1 MSNRRTVYLDY
12 SASTPT
18 DPRVVEAMM
27 PYFTEIFGNAS
38 SAHSFGQ
45 KAEMAI
51 EKARRTVAKLLNCK
65 PNEVIFTS
73 GGSESDN
80 LAIRSAAWAAREKTG
95 RNHLITTPIEHS
107 AVGKTMKQL
116 AEHMGF
122 ELTLVEVDQYGMVTP
137 EAFRT
142 AITDKTCLASIIYA
156 NNEVGTVQ
164 PLAELGAIAKE
175 HGIIFHTDA
184 VQAGGQMLLDVQA
197 LNVDLLSISG
207 HKFYGP
213 KGVGALFVRDG
224 IEMLSSS
231 SGGSHEHGIRA
242 GTHNTPFIVGLAK
255 ALELAYAEQAERQ
268 AHITK
273 LRDMLIDGI
282 MSRIP
287 QAERTGHPEQRLPSH
302 ISFIFD
308 SIDANKLI
316 MHMDMKGVAASS
328 ASACKT
334 GNPEPSG
341 VLLALGYPREKAL
354 GSLRCSLSHHTSEED
369 IAYVVDVIV
378 ECVESLYKLER
389 QLAK

>member
-1 MSNRRTVYLDY
+1 MSSRRTVYLDY
-12 SASTPT
+12 SATTPT

-27 PYFTEIFGNAS
+27 PYFTEVFGNAS

-51 EKARRTVAKLLNCK
+51 EKARRSVAKVFNSK
-65 PNEVIFTS
+65 PSEVIFTS

-95 RNHLITTPIEHS
+95 RNHLVTTAIEHS
-107 AVGKTMKQL
+107 AVGKTMKQM

-122 ELTLVEVDQYGMVTP
+122 ELSYVEIDKTGMVTP
-137 EAFRT
+137 EAFRA
-142 AITDKTCLASIIYA
+142 AITDKTVLASIIYA

-175 HGIIFHTDA
+175 NGIIFHTDA
-184 VQAGGQMLLDVQA
+184 VQAGGQMSLDVQA
-197 LNVDLLSISG
+197 LKVDLMSISG

-213 KGVGALFVRDG
+213 KGVGALYVRDG
-224 IEMLSSS
+224 LEMLSSS
-231 SGGSHEHGIRA
+231 SGGSHERGIRA
-242 GTHNTPFIVGLAK
+242 GTHNTPFIIGLAK
-255 ALELAYAEQAERQ
+255 ALELAYAELDERQ
-268 AHITK
+268 AHIAK
-273 LRDMLIDGI
+273 LRDMLLEGI

-287 QAERTGHPEQRLPSH
+287 QAERTGHPEKRLPSH
-302 ISFIFD
+302 LSFIFD
-308 SIDANKLI
+308 GIDANKLI

-334 GNPEPSG
+334 GNPEPSN
-341 VLLALGYPREKAL
+341 VLLALGYAREKAL
-354 GSLRCSLSHHTSEED
+354 GSLRCSLSHHTTEED
-369 IAYVVDVIV
+369 IRFAVDTIV
-378 ECVESLYKLER
+378 ECVESLQKLEK